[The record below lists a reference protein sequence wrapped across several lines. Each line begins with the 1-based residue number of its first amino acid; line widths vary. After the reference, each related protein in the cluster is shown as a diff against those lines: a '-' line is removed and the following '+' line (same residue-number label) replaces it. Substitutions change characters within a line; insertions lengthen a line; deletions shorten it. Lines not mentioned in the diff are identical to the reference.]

1 MEPLVL
7 LPGSMCDARLFGP
20 QVAAL
25 GHDRTVAVGT
35 LAHDDT
41 VDAMAHRVLCDAPA
55 RFALAGL
62 SLGGIVAMRVLA
74 LAPDRVTRLALL
86 DTNHL
91 PEPPETA
98 RMRAELVERAMVGD
112 LEGVMRDELKPRYL
126 AHGPNRAATL
136 DLCMVMALDLGPEVF
151 ARQSRAISTRPD
163 ATEALCAVRV
173 PSLILCGEE
182 DGLCP
187 PERHRTMHDLVP
199 GSRLATVPGAGHLPV
214 LEAPERVNA
223 LLAEWLDMPA
233 DA

>member
-1 MEPLVL
+1 
-7 LPGSMCDARLFGP
+7 MCDARLFAP
-20 QVAAL
+20 QFAAL

-41 VDAMAHRVLCDAPA
+41 VEAMAERVLRDAPE

-62 SLGGIVAMRVLA
+62 SLGGIVAMRVVA
-74 LAPDRVTRLALL
+74 LAPERVLRLALL

-98 RMRAELVERAMVGD
+98 RMRAGLVERATGGD

-136 DLCMVMALDLGPEVF
+136 DLCMAMALDLGPRVF
-151 ARQSRAISTRPD
+151 AQQSRAISTRPD
-163 ATEALCAVRV
+163 ATKALRDVRV
-173 PSLILCGEE
+173 PTLILCGEE

-187 PERHRTMHDLVP
+187 PERHRAMHDLVP
-199 GSRLATVPGAGHLPV
+199 GSHLAIVPEAGHLPV
-214 LEAPERVNA
+214 LEAPERTNR
-223 LLAEWLDMPA
+223 LLGEWLAAPT
-233 DA
+233 